1 MSAIFSSV
9 VKWSQM
15 NREVKYLKAYD
26 ALRSEIL
33 GGKYLSRRA
42 FPSIVATCKRFGI
55 SRLTAF
61 KVFDKLKEDG
71 LISTRQGSGTFVAKD
86 GQSRLIGLVIPGVS
100 YASEFFQPIV
110 ASLIRLAH
118 DNDYTI
124 LMEGVWSL
132 NSSDNSHEALEVAA
146 RLVKRRVA
154 GVIYQPLEYSENSEA
169 VNRRVLSAFTRAG
182 IPVVLLDGDI
192 VPYPARSEYD
202 LVSIDNI
209 AAGETIAA
217 HLMERGAKN
226 IYFLMRENWVQNV
239 MNRVK
244 GVRNVVQS
252 TGVKWT
258 GSNVVMADPT
268 DEVKIAK
275 IMRRR
280 NRPDAFVCENDV
292 LAAGLKLSLERL
304 GYAIA
309 KDVMVVGFDDVR
321 IARLAMPG
329 ITTIRQPCE
338 ALAKTAFERL
348 LKRMSDCSSD
358 PVQIVCPFKL
368 IERGSTDRR
377 TIYGKE
383 KAQHQNQGG

>member
-1 MSAIFSSV
+1 
-9 VKWSQM
+9 M

-26 ALRSEIL
+26 TLRAEIL

-110 ASLIRLAH
+110 ASLIRFAH

-132 NSSDNSHEALEVAA
+132 NSSNNSHEALEVAA

-209 AAGETIAA
+209 AAGETIAS

-239 MNRVK
+239 MNRAHGIENAVRAK
-244 GVRNVVQS
+244 GGAWKPSSIVC
-252 TGVKWT
+252 G
-258 GSNVVMADPT
+258 DPL
-268 DEVKIAK
+268 DAGFVGR

-280 NRPDAFVCENDV
+280 PRPDAFVCENDI
-292 LAAGLKLSLERL
+292 LAAGLKMTLEGL
-304 GYAIA
+304 GFNVPGAVKVA
-309 KDVMVVGFDDVR
+309 GFDDVQ
-321 IARLAMPG
+321 IARVTSPG
-329 ITTIRQPCE
+329 ITTIRQPLEAIASLTVKRLCE
-338 ALAKTAFERL
+338 RMANPHSPQTAFHAL
-348 LKRMSDCSSD
+348 
-358 PVQIVCPFKL
+358 CPFSL
-368 IERGSTDRR
+368 VIRGT
-377 TIYGKE
+377 T
-383 KAQHQNQGG
+383 